1 MVKQK
6 RRQLRGLMVN
16 WSAHTKH
23 ILPFN
28 ISNTTQVKTKV
39 LKAPINKGK
48 GTWACRRGLIPG
60 ITRRHP
66 SAQGTYQ

>member
-48 GTWACRRGLIPG
+48 GAWACRCVGLQAG
-60 ITRRHP
+60 IN
-66 SAQGTYQ
+66 AG